1 MTLLGYPLQ
10 AKTQA
15 NNFSKSEAYC
25 LAQVIYFEARG
36 ESLKGQIAVA
46 QVALNRV
53 TSQLFP
59 DTMCSVVYQT
69 KPSCQFSWYCDG
81 TSDTLPQNESAIQSK
96 SLAKKLLTSELA
108 DITDGALFFHASSIN
123 PRWNKLEKT
132 VEIGSHVFYRIN

>member
-1 MTLLGYPLQ
+1 MTLLGSPLQ
-10 AKTQA
+10 AKTQT
-15 NNFSKSEAYC
+15 NAYC

-53 TSQLFP
+53 TSDKFP
-59 DTMCSVVYQT
+59 DDMCSVVYQT

-81 TSDTLPQNESAIQSK
+81 TSNKLPQNDSAIHSK

-108 DITDGALFFHASSIN
+108 DVTNGALFFHATSID
-123 PRWNKLEKT
+123 PGWNNLEKT